1 MQARLEPGDTVECRD
16 IDDMIARSSELEK
29 QDIHVDWS
37 PEEIVHGKYIL
48 HVTDKNYR
56 KVEP

>member
-16 IDDMIARSSELEK
+16 IDDMIAKSSELEK
-29 QDIHVDWS
+29 QGVHVDWD

-48 HVTDKNYR
+48 HVTDESYR
-56 KVEP
+56 KGKP

>member
-29 QDIHVDWS
+29 RGIHVDWDPS
-37 PEEIVHGKYIL
+37 EIVRGNYIL
-48 HVTDKNYR
+48 HVTDESYR
-56 KVEP
+56 KGKP